1 MELITEEKIKK
12 NKLYIVKGQTKSFE
26 PVIAKYK
33 IEENSQTICNGNISE
48 KYYKEVPK
56 SYYSEIKY
64 DDEYFKR
71 IEKKLSDDWEGDEEI
86 FVPEE
91 ETSKPFNTPTILGC
105 MDN

>member
-71 IEKKLSDDWEGDEEI
+71 IEKKSYQMIGKVMKRFLCQKKKLQNRLI
-86 FVPEE
+86 HQQY
-91 ETSKPFNTPTILGC
+91 
-105 MDN
+105 